1 MGNTEACLIPTLQS
15 GSTASVVFAVTPTTA
30 GNGQVTATVTSST
43 NTNPA
48 VSASASFTA
57 TNYSLS
63 ISPSGQTV
71 VAGNV
76 ATYAVLVSPTQ
87 TFGNNVSLT
96 CSSLPVGASCG
107 FAPATLNFNGP
118 SAQSSTLSLT
128 TTERPPNTISSLEPR
143 GLRYALWLM
152 LPGAALISLGGKKRR
167 RNRLLGLLMLLTLF
181 AFIVPLPACSQAKQ
195 IPTTSGT
202 PAGTYTLQVT
212 ATSGTFTQSSG
223 FSLTVQ

>member
-1 MGNTEACLIPTLQS
+1 VIA
-15 GSTASVVFAVTPTTA
+15 
-30 GNGQVTATVTSST
+30 TATSSN

-48 VSASASFTA
+48 TSTSAPFTA
-57 TNYSLS
+57 TTYSLG
-63 ISPSGQTV
+63 ISPSSQTV

-76 ATYAVLVSPTQ
+76 ATYAVVVSPLQ
-87 TFGNNVSLT
+87 TFGDNVSLT

-107 FAPATLNFNGP
+107 FAPATLNFSGP

-128 TTERPPNTISSLEPR
+128 TTERPPNTISSLEPH

-152 LPGAALISLGGKKRR
+152 FPGAAVISLGGKKRR

-181 AFIVPLPACSQAKQ
+181 AFIVPLPGCSRAKQ

-212 ATSGTFTQSSG
+212 ATSGTFTRSQG